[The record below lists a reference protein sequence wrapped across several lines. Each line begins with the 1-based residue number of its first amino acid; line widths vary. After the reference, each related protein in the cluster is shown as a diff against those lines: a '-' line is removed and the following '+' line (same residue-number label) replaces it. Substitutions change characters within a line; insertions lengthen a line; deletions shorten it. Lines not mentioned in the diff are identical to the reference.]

1 MPRKHLPEKP
11 LPLMALV
18 RLLLFLL
25 LVWALVLSLYQG
37 NRLEE
42 ENRSLQSRLQ
52 AQTRTAET
60 AAPPEPE
67 VQQVTLQTWR
77 GENAVD
83 IYATVTLPAATQ
95 RGETKGLVVMCHG
108 FTGDRT
114 GDGHFAPLA
123 RRLAQNGITSIALD
137 FSGNGQSQE
146 PFTAYTLE
154 HMTQDVEAAIRY
166 MNSHYPVGDK
176 LGLLGHSMG
185 GRLVTL
191 MLDDTVDAAA
201 LWSPAN
207 RTGLESLEFLSH
219 DSEELEALRQ
229 EVRRNGSV
237 ELSGWNVSIG
247 EDFVEEMLRR
257 DPLENLESYQG
268 ALLIAF
274 AGGDTELLSQQTID
288 DTLAT
293 AARRGKNFVNLY
305 GQFVD
310 ATHNY
315 TASSEDPASD
325 RAVRERIEART
336 ADFFIQAFASQKDA

>member
-1 MPRKHLPEKP
+1 MPRIRLPEKP
-11 LPLMALV
+11 PPLVALL

-25 LVWALVLSLYQG
+25 LAWALLLSLYQG

-52 AQTRTAET
+52 VQVQTAET

-83 IYATVTLPAATQ
+83 MYATVTLPAAEQ
-95 RGETKGLVVMCHG
+95 RGGELGLVVMCHG
-108 FTGDRT
+108 FTGNRT

-123 RRLAQNGITSIALD
+123 RRLAQKGITTIALD
-137 FSGNGQSQE
+137 FPGNGQSQE
-146 PFTAYTLE
+146 PFTDYTLE
-154 HMTQDVEAAIRY
+154 HMTQDVEAAIQY
-166 MNSHYPVGDK
+166 MHSHYTVGDK

-185 GRLVTL
+185 GRLVSL
-191 MLDDTVDAAA
+191 LLDDRVDAAA

-219 DSEELEALRQ
+219 DTGELEAIRQ
-229 EVRRNGSV
+229 EAAQNGSV
-237 ELSGWNVSIG
+237 EISGWNVTIG
-247 EDFVEEMLRR
+247 QDFVEEMLRR

-315 TASSEDPASD
+315 TAASEDPVLD

-336 ADFFIQAFASQKDA
+336 ADFFIRAFTSQEAG

>member
-1 MPRKHLPEKP
+1 MLRIQLPEKP
-11 LPLMALV
+11 PPMMALV

-25 LVWALVLSLYQG
+25 LVWALLLALYRC
-37 NRLEE
+37 NRLEQD
-42 ENRSLQSRLQ
+42 NHFLQSRLQ
-52 AQTRTAET
+52 AQAQTAET
-60 AAPPEPE
+60 AARPEAE

-77 GENAVD
+77 GENAID
-83 IYATVTLPAATQ
+83 MYATVTLPAAAQQGDGT
-95 RGETKGLVVMCHG
+95 GLVVMCHG

-123 RRLAQNGITSIALD
+123 RRLAQNGIASIALD
-137 FSGNGQSQE
+137 FAGNGQSQE

-166 MNSHYPVGDK
+166 MNSHYSVGEK

-207 RTGLESLEFLSH
+207 HTGLESLEFLSH
-219 DSEELEALRQ
+219 DTEVLEELRQ
-229 EVRRNGSV
+229 EVKQNGSV
-237 ELSGWNVSIG
+237 EVAGWNVSIG
-247 EDFVEEMLRR
+247 EDFVEEMLHR

-274 AGGDTELLSQQTID
+274 AGGDAELLSQQTID
-288 DTLAT
+288 DTLA
-293 AARRGKNFVNLY
+293 AAVRRGKNFSNLY

-315 TASSEDPASD
+315 TAIAQDPTLD
-325 RAVRERIEART
+325 REVRERIETRT
-336 ADFFIQAFASQKDA
+336 ADFFIQAFASQGDV